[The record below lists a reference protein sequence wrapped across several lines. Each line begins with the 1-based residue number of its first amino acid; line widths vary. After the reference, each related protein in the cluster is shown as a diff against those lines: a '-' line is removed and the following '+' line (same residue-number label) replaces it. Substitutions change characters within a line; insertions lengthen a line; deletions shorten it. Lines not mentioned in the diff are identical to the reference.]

1 LPQEFSINIINNHK
15 NYTVM
20 KFTSTKSSVLKLF
33 ALTFIAFSLIT
44 FTANAQRDDLTSSEL
59 EKIEDE
65 NMDYMKQISKIIK
78 DYPNFAYTYDIED
91 GKVVNVN
98 VTGVEKDI
106 DRKKLEVQLFNLKSN
121 KNMIKN
127 KANRVGV
134 FYSVD
139 EPATYEGGRDDLQ
152 REIQSNLKYPEDAK
166 DWGVEGTVF
175 VKFVVDE
182 NGQIPYATTSSNIET
197 SMEMYLND
205 LEEQAVDA
213 VKATEGDWE
222 PGKVEGVEVS
232 SMAVVPVTFDFE
244 KNPSIRA
251 LIR

>member
-1 LPQEFSINIINNHK
+1 
-15 NYTVM
+15 M

-59 EKIEDE
+59 EKLEDE

-139 EPATYEGGRDDLQ
+139 EPAEYEGGRDDLQ

-182 NGQIPYATTSSNIET
+182 NGRIPYATTSSNIET
-197 SMEMYLND
+197 SMEMYLKD
-205 LEEQAVDA
+205 LEEQAVKA

>member
-1 LPQEFSINIINNHK
+1 
-15 NYTVM
+15 M
-20 KFTSTKSSVLKLF
+20 KFTSTKKSFLKLF
-33 ALTFIAFSLIT
+33 TLTFIAFSLMT
-44 FTANAQRDDLTSSEL
+44 FTANAQRDDITSSSL
-59 EKIEDE
+59 EEIQDE

-78 DYPNFAYTYDIED
+78 DYPAFAYTYDIED

-98 VTGVEKDI
+98 VTGVEDDI
-106 DRKKLEVQLFNLKSN
+106 DRKKLEVILFDLKSN

-127 KANRVGV
+127 KANRIGV

-139 EPATYEGGRDDLQ
+139 EPAEYEGGRDDLQ

-182 NGQIPYATTSSNIET
+182 NGEIPYATTSSNIET
-197 SMEMYLND
+197 SMEMYLKD
-205 LEEQAVDA
+205 LEVQAIEA
-213 VKATEGDWE
+213 VKATAGDWE
-222 PGKVEGVEVS
+222 PGKVDGVEVA

-244 KNPSIRA
+244 KNPSIRT
-251 LIR
+251 LIP

>member
-1 LPQEFSINIINNHK
+1 
-15 NYTVM
+15 M

-139 EPATYEGGRDDLQ
+139 EPAEYNGQGELDRTIL
-152 REIQSNLKYPEDAK
+152 SNLKYPEDAK
-166 DWGVEGTVF
+166 D
-175 VKFVVDE
+175 
-182 NGQIPYATTSSNIET
+182 
-197 SMEMYLND
+197 
-205 LEEQAVDA
+205 
-213 VKATEGDWE
+213 
-222 PGKVEGVEVS
+222 
-232 SMAVVPVTFDFE
+232 
-244 KNPSIRA
+244 
-251 LIR
+251 

>member
-1 LPQEFSINIINNHK
+1 
-15 NYTVM
+15 M
-20 KFTSTKSSVLKLF
+20 KLTSTKNSVLKLF

-44 FTANAQRDDLTSSEL
+44 FTANAQRDDLTISEL

-78 DYPNFAYTYDIED
+78 DYPNFDYTYDIED
-91 GKVVNVN
+91 GEVVNVN
-98 VTGVEKDI
+98 VTGVKKDI

-121 KNMIKN
+121 KNMIKS
-127 KANRVGV
+127 KANRMGV

-139 EPATYEGGRDDLQ
+139 EPATYEGGRVELQ
-152 REIQSNLKYPEDAK
+152 NEIQGNLEYPEDAK

-182 NGQIPYATTSSNIET
+182 NGKIPYATTSSNIET
-197 SMEMYLND
+197 SMESYLKD
-205 LEEQAVDA
+205 LEQQAVSA

-222 PGKVEGVEVS
+222 PGIVDGVEVA
-232 SMAVVPVTFDFE
+232 SMAVVPVTFDFQ
-244 KNPSIRA
+244 KNPSIRT
-251 LIR
+251 LIP